1 MSKVSGA
8 VRVVVPASSAN
19 LGSGFDSA
27 GLALSMF
34 DEIEASFTDKPGV
47 QVDVDGE
54 GRNSLPRDENHL
66 IARVMLKT
74 FANLSMPVQG
84 LYLRCINRI
93 PHGRGLGSSA
103 AAISAAVVAARAL
116 AGTQGTR
123 MDDQGALE
131 LASSIEGHPDNVAA
145 CLYGGFT
152 VSWIDDQS
160 LARAVKIKAHESI
173 IPVVMIPKFEVDTEQ
188 ARALLPSHV
197 PHRDAAYNVARS
209 ALLVHAMTIDP
220 DYLFEA
226 TADRIHQEY
235 RRPSMQSASA
245 LVTSLRMKNHAA
257 YISGSGPSV
266 CVLTNSKNVEEVI
279 SLVPDEF
286 DAQQLEIAEAGT
298 SVQ

>member
-131 LASSIEGHPDNVAA
+131 LASSLEGHPDNVAA

-152 VSWIDDQS
+152 VSWIDESS

-173 IPVVMIPKFEVDTEQ
+173 IPVVMIPRFEVDTEQ

-197 PHRDAAYNVARS
+197 PHRDATYNISRS
-209 ALLVHAMTIDP
+209 ALLVHAMTSDP

-226 TADRIHQEY
+226 TSDRIHQEY

-245 LVTSLRMKNHAA
+245 LVSNLRMKNHAA
-257 YISGSGPSV
+257 YISGSGPTV
-266 CVLTNSKNVEEVI
+266 CVLTNSEKVEEVI

-286 DAQQLEIAEAGT
+286 EAQQLAIAQSGA

>member
-1 MSKVSGA
+1 MSKVSGG
-8 VRVVVPASSAN
+8 VRVEVPASSAN

-131 LASSIEGHPDNVAA
+131 LASSLEGHPDNVAA

-152 VSWIDDQS
+152 VSWIDENS
-160 LARAVKIKAHESI
+160 LARAVKIKTHESI
-173 IPVVMIPKFEVDTEQ
+173 IPVVMIPKFEVDTEH

-197 PHRDAAYNVARS
+197 PHRDASYNISRS
-209 ALLVHAMTIDP
+209 ALLVHAMTNDP

-226 TADRIHQEY
+226 TSDRIHQEY

-257 YISGSGPSV
+257 YISGSGPTV
-266 CVLTNSKNVEEVI
+266 CVLTNSDKVEEVI

-286 DAQQLEIAEAGT
+286 EAQQLTIAESGA

>member
-131 LASSIEGHPDNVAA
+131 LASSLEGHPDNVAA

-152 VSWIDDQS
+152 VSWIDENS

-173 IPVVMIPKFEVDTEQ
+173 IPVVMIPRFEVDTEQ

-197 PHRDAAYNVARS
+197 PHRDASYNISRS
-209 ALLVHAMTIDP
+209 ALLVHAMTSDP

-226 TADRIHQEY
+226 TSDRIHQEY

-245 LVTSLRMKNHAA
+245 LVSSLRMKNHAA
-257 YISGSGPSV
+257 YISGSGPTV
-266 CVLTNSKNVEEVI
+266 CVLTNSEKVEEVI

-286 DAQQLEIAEAGT
+286 EAQQLTIAQSGA

>member
-1 MSKVSGA
+1 MSKISGA

-19 LGSGFDSA
+19 LGSGFDTA
-27 GLALSMF
+27 GLALSLY

-54 GRNSLPRDENHL
+54 GRNSLPRDENNL
-66 IARVMLKT
+66 IASVMLKT
-74 FANLSMPVQG
+74 FAILSVPVNG

-123 MDDQGALE
+123 MDDEGALE

-145 CLYGGFT
+145 CIYGGFT
-152 VSWIDDQS
+152 ISWIDDQS
-160 LARAVKIKAHESI
+160 LARAVKVKVHPSI

-197 PHRDAAYNVARS
+197 PYRDATFNLARS
-209 ALLVHAMTIDP
+209 ALLVQAISEDP
-220 DYLFEA
+220 DYLWEA
-226 TADRIHQEY
+226 TSDRLHQEY

-245 LVTSLRMKNHAA
+245 LVSSLRNKKHAA
-257 YISGSGPSV
+257 FISGSGPAV
-266 CVLTNSKNVEEVI
+266 CVLTNSENIEEVI
-279 SLVPDEF
+279 SLAPEDFEP
-286 DAQQLEIAEAGT
+286 QQLTIAAQGA
-298 SVQ
+298 SLK

>member
-131 LASSIEGHPDNVAA
+131 LASSLEGHPDNVAA

-152 VSWIDDQS
+152 VSWIDENS

-173 IPVVMIPKFEVDTEQ
+173 IPVVMIPRFEVDTEQ

-197 PHRDAAYNVARS
+197 PHRDATYNISRS
-209 ALLVHAMTIDP
+209 ALLVHAMTSDP

-226 TADRIHQEY
+226 TSDRIHQEY

-257 YISGSGPSV
+257 YISGSGPTV
-266 CVLTNSKNVEEVI
+266 CVLTNSEKVEEVI

-286 DAQQLEIAEAGT
+286 EAQQLAIAESGA

>member
-131 LASSIEGHPDNVAA
+131 LASSLEGHPDNVAA

-152 VSWIDDQS
+152 VSWIDESS
-160 LARAVKIKAHESI
+160 LARAVKINAHESI
-173 IPVVMIPKFEVDTEQ
+173 IPVVMIPRFEVDTEQ

-197 PHRDAAYNVARS
+197 PHRDATYNISRS
-209 ALLVHAMTIDP
+209 ALLVHAMTNDP

-226 TADRIHQEY
+226 TSDRIHQEY

-257 YISGSGPSV
+257 YISGSGPTV
-266 CVLTNSKNVEEVI
+266 CVLTNSEKVEEVI

-286 DAQQLEIAEAGT
+286 EAQQLAIAQSGA

>member
-8 VRVVVPASSAN
+8 VRIVVPASSAN

-74 FANLSMPVQG
+74 FANLSVPVHG

-123 MDDQGALE
+123 MDDEGALE
-131 LASSIEGHPDNVAA
+131 LASSLEGHPDNVAA

-152 VSWIDDQS
+152 VSWIDENS
-160 LARAVKIKAHESI
+160 LARAVKINAHESI
-173 IPVVMIPKFEVDTEQ
+173 IPVVMIPRFEVDTEQ
-188 ARALLPSHV
+188 ARALLTPHV
-197 PHRDAAYNVARS
+197 PHRDAAYNVSRS

-226 TADRIHQEY
+226 TSDRIHQEY

-245 LVTSLRMKNHAA
+245 LVTNLRMKNHAA
-257 YISGSGPSV
+257 YISGSGPTV
-266 CVLTNSKNVEEVI
+266 CILTNAEKVEEVI
-279 SLVPDEF
+279 SLVPEEF
-286 DAQQLEIAEAGT
+286 EAQQLEIAVAGA
-298 SVQ
+298 SIQ

>member
-131 LASSIEGHPDNVAA
+131 LASSLEGHPDNVAA

-152 VSWIDDQS
+152 VSWIDENS
-160 LARAVKIKAHESI
+160 LARAVKINAHESI
-173 IPVVMIPKFEVDTEQ
+173 IPVVMIPRFEVDTEQ

-197 PHRDAAYNVARS
+197 PHRDATYNISRS
-209 ALLVHAMTIDP
+209 ALLVHAMTNDP

-226 TADRIHQEY
+226 TSDRIHQEY

-257 YISGSGPSV
+257 YISGSGPTV
-266 CVLTNSKNVEEVI
+266 CVLTNSEKVEEVI

-286 DAQQLEIAEAGT
+286 EAQQLAIAQSGA

>member
-84 LYLRCINRI
+84 LYLRCINRS

-131 LASSIEGHPDNVAA
+131 LASSLEGHPDNVAA

-152 VSWIDDQS
+152 VSWIDENS

-173 IPVVMIPKFEVDTEQ
+173 IPVVMIPRFEVDTEQ

-197 PHRDAAYNVARS
+197 PHRDATYNISRS
-209 ALLVHAMTIDP
+209 ALLVHAMTSDP

-226 TADRIHQEY
+226 TSDRIHQEY

-257 YISGSGPSV
+257 YISGSGPTV
-266 CVLTNSKNVEEVI
+266 CVLTNSEKVEEVI

-286 DAQQLEIAEAGT
+286 EAQQLAIAQSGA

>member
-131 LASSIEGHPDNVAA
+131 LASSLEGHPDNVAA

-152 VSWIDDQS
+152 VSWIDENS

-173 IPVVMIPKFEVDTEQ
+173 IPVVMIPRFEVDTEQ

-197 PHRDAAYNVARS
+197 PHRDATYNISRS
-209 ALLVHAMTIDP
+209 ALLVHAMTSDP

-226 TADRIHQEY
+226 TSDRIHQEY

-257 YISGSGPSV
+257 YISGSGPTV
-266 CVLTNSKNVEEVI
+266 CVLTNSEKVEEVI

-286 DAQQLEIAEAGT
+286 EAQQLTIAESGA

>member
-54 GRNSLPRDENHL
+54 GRNSLPRDENHF

-131 LASSIEGHPDNVAA
+131 LASSLEGHPDNVAA

-152 VSWIDDQS
+152 VSWIDENS

-173 IPVVMIPKFEVDTEQ
+173 IPVVMIPRFEVDTEQ

-197 PHRDAAYNVARS
+197 PHRDATYNISRS
-209 ALLVHAMTIDP
+209 ALLVHAMTSDP

-226 TADRIHQEY
+226 TSDRIHQEY

-257 YISGSGPSV
+257 YISGSGPTV
-266 CVLTNSKNVEEVI
+266 CVLTNSEKVEEVI

-286 DAQQLEIAEAGT
+286 EAQQLEIAQSGA

>member
-74 FANLSMPVQG
+74 FANLSTPVQG

-123 MDDQGALE
+123 MDDEGALE

-152 VSWIDDQS
+152 VSWIDEQS
-160 LARAVKIKAHESI
+160 LARAVKIKTHESI

-197 PHRDAAYNVARS
+197 PHRDAAYNVARMILIICLKQ
-209 ALLVHAMTIDP
+209 LLI
-220 DYLFEA
+220 
-226 TADRIHQEY
+226 
-235 RRPSMQSASA
+235 
-245 LVTSLRMKNHAA
+245 
-257 YISGSGPSV
+257 
-266 CVLTNSKNVEEVI
+266 
-279 SLVPDEF
+279 EF
-286 DAQQLEIAEAGT
+286 TRNTEDLPCNLLLL
-298 SVQ
+298 

>member
-27 GLALSMF
+27 GLALSLF

-54 GRNSLPRDENHL
+54 GRNSLPKDENHL

-74 FANLSMPVQG
+74 FANLSMPVNG

-152 VSWIDDQS
+152 VSWIDENS
-160 LARAVKIKAHESI
+160 LARAVKLNPHNSI

-188 ARALLPSHV
+188 ARALLPSHI
-197 PHRDAAYNVARS
+197 PHRDATYNVSRS
-209 ALLVHAMTIDP
+209 SLLVHAMTNDP

-226 TADRIHQEY
+226 TSDRIHQEY

-245 LVTSLRMKNHAA
+245 LVTNLRDKKHAA
-257 YISGSGPSV
+257 YISGSGPTV
-266 CVLTNSKNVEEVI
+266 CVLTNKENVEEVI

-286 DAQQLEIAEAGT
+286 EAQQLEISQSGA

>member
-54 GRNSLPRDENHL
+54 GKNSLPRDENHL

-131 LASSIEGHPDNVAA
+131 LASSLEGHPDNVAA

-152 VSWIDDQS
+152 VSWIDENS

-173 IPVVMIPKFEVDTEQ
+173 IPVVMIPRFEVDTEQ

-197 PHRDAAYNVARS
+197 PHRDATYNISRS
-209 ALLVHAMTIDP
+209 ALLVHAMTSDP

-226 TADRIHQEY
+226 TSDRIHQEY

-257 YISGSGPSV
+257 YISGSGPTV
-266 CVLTNSKNVEEVI
+266 CVLTNSEKVEEVI

-286 DAQQLEIAEAGT
+286 EAQQLAIAQSGA

>member
-131 LASSIEGHPDNVAA
+131 LASSLEGHPDNVAA

-152 VSWIDDQS
+152 VSWIDENS

-173 IPVVMIPKFEVDTEQ
+173 IPVVMIPRFEVDTEQ

-197 PHRDAAYNVARS
+197 PHRDATYNISRS
-209 ALLVHAMTIDP
+209 ALLVHAMTSDP

-226 TADRIHQEY
+226 TSDRIHQEY

-257 YISGSGPSV
+257 YISGSGPTV
-266 CVLTNSKNVEEVI
+266 CVLTNSEKVEEVI

-286 DAQQLEIAEAGT
+286 EAQQLAIAQAGA

>member
-131 LASSIEGHPDNVAA
+131 LASSLEGHPDNVAA

-152 VSWIDDQS
+152 VSWIDENS

-173 IPVVMIPKFEVDTEQ
+173 IPVVMIPRFEVDTEQ

-197 PHRDAAYNVARS
+197 PHRDATYNISRS
-209 ALLVHAMTIDP
+209 ALLVHAMTSDP

-226 TADRIHQEY
+226 TSDRIHQEY

-257 YISGSGPSV
+257 YISGSGPTV
-266 CVLTNSKNVEEVI
+266 CVLTNSEKVEEVI

-286 DAQQLEIAEAGT
+286 EAQQLVIAQSGA

>member
-131 LASSIEGHPDNVAA
+131 LASSLEGHPDNVAA

-152 VSWIDDQS
+152 VSWIDENS

-197 PHRDAAYNVARS
+197 PHRDATYNISRS
-209 ALLVHAMTIDP
+209 ALLVHAMTSDP

-226 TADRIHQEY
+226 TSDRIHQEY

-257 YISGSGPSV
+257 YISGSGPTV
-266 CVLTNSKNVEEVI
+266 CVLTNSEKVEEVI

-286 DAQQLEIAEAGT
+286 EAQQLAIAQSGA

>member
-131 LASSIEGHPDNVAA
+131 LASSLEGHPDNVAA

-152 VSWIDDQS
+152 VSWIDENS

-173 IPVVMIPKFEVDTEQ
+173 IPVVMIPRFEVDTEQ
-188 ARALLPSHV
+188 ARALLPTHV
-197 PHRDAAYNVARS
+197 PHRDATYNISRS
-209 ALLVHAMTIDP
+209 ALLVHAMTSDP

-226 TADRIHQEY
+226 TSDRIHQEY

-257 YISGSGPSV
+257 YISGSGPTV
-266 CVLTNSKNVEEVI
+266 CVLTNSEKVEEVI

-286 DAQQLEIAEAGT
+286 EAQQLAIAQSGA